1 MSGLT
6 IKLLAQ
12 LRYASRDVD
21 ANGDQTRVH
30 HESSSPRRDPTQDPV
45 TVNFGK
51 IAAMPVGPRKRGR
64 HDMTIFLYE
73 TNI

>member
-1 MSGLT
+1 MPEGMQRGSGCTNSLPVSGLT

-21 ANGDQTRVH
+21 ANGDPTRVY
-30 HESSSPRRDPTQDPV
+30 HESSPRREPTQDPV

-51 IAAMPVGPRKRGR
+51 IAAMSRKRA
-64 HDMTIFLYE
+64 
-73 TNI
+73 